1 MYAVAKLPAK
11 PAAPATLL
19 DTPKN
24 RPRSCTGIVRAMIS
38 IHAGMRAPPV
48 PVITR
53 SMTSMRASVAAGARS
68 ATVKARMA
76 RIRKGTRSAPV

>member
-1 MYAVAKLPAK
+1 
-11 PAAPATLL
+11 
-19 DTPKN
+19 
-24 RPRSCTGIVRAMIS
+24 MIS

-53 SMTSMRASVAAGARS
+53 SMTSMRASVTAGARS